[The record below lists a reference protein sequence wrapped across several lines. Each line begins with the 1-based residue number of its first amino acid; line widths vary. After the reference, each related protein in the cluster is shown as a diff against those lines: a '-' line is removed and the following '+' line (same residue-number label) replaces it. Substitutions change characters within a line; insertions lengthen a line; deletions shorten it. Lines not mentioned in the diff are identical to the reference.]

1 MAIFL
6 NNFNSDKSLLFPV
19 NCDGEISKNEGGNGR
34 LSTMLP
40 LSSLCPAVLAW
51 LPKEFVKR
59 PNLNNKL
66 GRSKSTKPDKKVQIP
81 KDIFVKD
88 SKKFNCN
95 QCAKQGSE

>member
-19 NCDGEISKNEGGNGR
+19 NSDGEVSKIEGGNGR
-34 LSTMLP
+34 FSTMLP

-51 LPKEFVKR
+51 LPQKIVR
-59 PNLNNKL
+59 MPNLNNKL

-81 KDIFVKD
+81 KDIFEKD
-88 SKKFNCN
+88 SK
-95 QCAKQGSE
+95 EV